1 MEKKVTVKRQ
11 VITAVYKLNLHCQQ
25 CAFHLKKPLLSTQG
39 VHSVSVDVEKGE
51 LKVKGVIEVKEI
63 HKVIERISKRKVEFV
78 TSQSETTTATK
89 KVKEEIIITTTIK
102 VHLHCTKCEIDL
114 KKKLLKHKGIHVVKT
129 DTESQ
134 TVTIEGTI
142 ESEKLLTYM
151 KKRVHKHAE
160 IVVSEKGNKKKKV
173 ESVECS
179 SEEEEEEEEEET
191 KETKCEAKCSEDKE
205 TTTTTTKVIE
215 TECSCRIIETKKC
228 YGCCIETVDRKCSSC
243 CTSSSIV
250 KEADCEKTVC
260 VQHNGG
266 VPYFVHYVYAP
277 QLFSDENPNS
287 CFVM

>member
-1 MEKKVTVKRQ
+1 Q
-11 VITAVYKLNLHCQQ
+11 
-25 CAFHLKKPLLSTQG
+25 
-39 VHSVSVDVEKGE
+39 
-51 LKVKGVIEVKEI
+51 
-63 HKVIERISKRKVEFV
+63 
-78 TSQSETTTATK
+78 
-89 KVKEEIIITTTIK
+89 EIIITTTIK

-160 IVVSEKGNKKKKV
+160 IVVSEKGNKKK
-173 ESVECS
+173 
-179 SEEEEEEEEEET
+179 EEEEEEEEET

-243 CTSSSIV
+243 CTSSSI
-250 KEADCEKTVC
+250 KTVC

>member
-1 MEKKVTVKRQ
+1 Q
-11 VITAVYKLNLHCQQ
+11 
-25 CAFHLKKPLLSTQG
+25 
-39 VHSVSVDVEKGE
+39 
-51 LKVKGVIEVKEI
+51 
-63 HKVIERISKRKVEFV
+63 
-78 TSQSETTTATK
+78 
-89 KVKEEIIITTTIK
+89 EIIITTTIK